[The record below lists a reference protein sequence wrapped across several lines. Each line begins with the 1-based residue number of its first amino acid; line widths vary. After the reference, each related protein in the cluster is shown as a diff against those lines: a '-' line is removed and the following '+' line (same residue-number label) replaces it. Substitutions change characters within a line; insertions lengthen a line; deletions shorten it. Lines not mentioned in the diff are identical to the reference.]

1 MADQTRDQRP
11 EPTHTHT
18 HIPWEMQFE
27 KKKNKKVMTT
37 TMPLPQEI
45 RQQPYVVRYHLV
57 VHQSYPTRLVFIE
70 LSQQFLSFG
79 LSL

>member
-18 HIPWEMQFE
+18 YLGKCNL